1 MTESSN
7 YDASPPVPPAYGVW
21 RRTGPRQYEAKY
33 AYYTT
38 RPPAAFEDLAKGN
51 GWLPAGQGVLVQTIT
66 LAEDGNTFTSTIKY
80 DAYDADGKRTET
92 GSEAEAK
99 ATRVGF

>member
-1 MTESSN
+1 
-7 YDASPPVPPAYGVW
+7 
-21 RRTGPRQYEAKY
+21 
-33 AYYTT
+33 
-38 RPPAAFEDLAKGN
+38 
-51 GWLPAGQGVLVQTIT
+51 VQTIT

-80 DAYDADGKRTET
+80 DAYDADGKPTET